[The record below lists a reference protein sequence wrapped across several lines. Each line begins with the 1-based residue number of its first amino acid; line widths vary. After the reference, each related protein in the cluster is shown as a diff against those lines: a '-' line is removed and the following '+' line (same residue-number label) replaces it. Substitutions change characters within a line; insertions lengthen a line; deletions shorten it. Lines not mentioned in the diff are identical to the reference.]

1 MKKTSLFKSIIMI
14 VSLILVVL
22 IAFSMVLLNI
32 VSRGVYVQQKAD
44 ELLPRAERIADEIV
58 YAFESNWDDNKL
70 GRVLFVKGLAISGSK
85 IYALDVEGNGL
96 TNSEQMQEY
105 DEGQALVKKYFDKVI
120 SGERVSLSS
129 TELGVLV
136 GVPAINDAGQIVGAA
151 FIITPVAEI
160 KDTMNKQTFD
170 LLLICLLCA
179 VALIIPVYFFARKI
193 TNPVKDTAEVALKM
207 ASGDLSVRA
216 EEKGTSETIRL
227 AKSFNTLADNL
238 QKTIDNL
245 TIEKNRLKTVIDG
258 IGEGIISTNN
268 EGVIELNNSV
278 AAQLLGGKPD
288 DKIASLD
295 NYSVVVKCIL
305 SALETSQISHENIT
319 VGEKIVRCSAS
330 LLNDGNENC
339 GVVVLLR
346 DITENE
352 RLERTRKEYVAN
364 VSHELR
370 TPLASIRSLADALA
384 DGMVTAD
391 ADKMRYYGYIQRETI
406 RLSRLVNDLL
416 ELSRLQSGAVAVP
429 MMNVDLYETLFSVVD
444 RLTKSAEEK
453 DKRIW
458 LDVEENEY
466 ISFTNEDRVE
476 QVLVV
481 LIDNAIK
488 HGDENS
494 DVHVNMTFAPDDNR
508 YTITVS
514 NKASDMNSDDLSHI
528 FDRFFKTDR
537 AHTGEGTGIGL
548 SIATEVLSLMGEKIW
563 ADYADGMIYL
573 NFTVCGEKI
582 DGEMFD
588 DD

>member
-1 MKKTSLFKSIIMI
+1 MKKTSLFKSIILV
-14 VSLILVVL
+14 VSLILVLL
-22 IAFSMVLLNI
+22 IAFSAVLLNI
-32 VSRGVYVQQKAD
+32 VSKGVYVQQKAD
-44 ELLPRAERIADEIV
+44 ELLPRAEMVADEIV
-58 YAFESNWDDNKL
+58 NAFENNFDHSKL
-70 GRVLFVKGLAISGSK
+70 NRTLFVRGLSVSGSK
-85 IYALDVEGNGL
+85 IYALDIEGNGL
-96 TNSEQMQEY
+96 TVNNQIQEY
-105 DEGQALVKKYFDKVI
+105 DEGQTLVKKYFDKVI

-136 GVPAINDAGQIVGAA
+136 GVPAVNDAGQIVGAA

-160 KDTMNKQTFD
+160 KDMMDKQTFD

-179 VALIIPVYFFARKI
+179 VALIVPVYFFVRKI

-227 AKSFNTLADNL
+227 ARSFNTLADNL

-268 EGVIELNNSV
+268 EGVIELNNSI
-278 AAQLLGGKPD
+278 AAQLLGGKSD

-295 NYSVVVKCIL
+295 NYSAVVRCIL
-305 SALETSQISHENIT
+305 SALETARVSQENIT
-319 VGEKIVRCSAS
+319 VGEKIIRCSAS

-384 DGMVTAD
+384 DGMVTTD

-444 RLTKSAEEK
+444 RLTKAAEEK
-453 DKRIW
+453 DKHIW

-494 DVHVNMTFAPDDNR
+494 DVHVNMTFDSDDNR

-514 NKASDMNSDDLSHI
+514 NRASDMNSEDLSHI

-548 SIATEVLSLMGEKIW
+548 SIATEVLSLMGERIW

-573 NFTVCGEKI
+573 NFTVCGEKT
-582 DGEMFD
+582 DGEALD
-588 DD
+588 ND

>member
-1 MKKTSLFKSIIMI
+1 MKKTSLFKSIILV
-14 VSLILVVL
+14 VSLILVLL
-22 IAFSMVLLNI
+22 IAFSAVLLNI
-32 VSRGVYVQQKAD
+32 VSKGVYVQQKAD
-44 ELLPRAERIADEIV
+44 ELLPRAEMVADEIV
-58 YAFESNWDDNKL
+58 NAFENNFDHSKL
-70 GRVLFVKGLAISGSK
+70 NRTLFVRGLSVSGSK
-85 IYALDVEGNGL
+85 IYALDIEGNGL
-96 TNSEQMQEY
+96 TVNNQIQEY
-105 DEGQALVKKYFDKVI
+105 DEGQTLVKKYFDKVI

-136 GVPAINDAGQIVGAA
+136 GVPAVNDAGQIVGAA

-160 KDTMNKQTFD
+160 KDMMDKQTFD

-179 VALIIPVYFFARKI
+179 VALIVPVYFFVRKI

-227 AKSFNTLADNL
+227 ARSFNTLADNL

-268 EGVIELNNSV
+268 EGVIELNNSI
-278 AAQLLGGKPD
+278 AAQLLGGKSD

-295 NYSVVVKCIL
+295 NYSAVVRCIL
-305 SALETSQISHENIT
+305 SALETARVSQENIT
-319 VGEKIVRCSAS
+319 VGEKIIRCSAS

-384 DGMVTAD
+384 DGMVTTD

-453 DKRIW
+453 DKHIW

-494 DVHVNMTFAPDDNR
+494 DVHVNMTFDSDDNR

-514 NKASDMNSDDLSHI
+514 NRASDMNSEDLSHI

-548 SIATEVLSLMGEKIW
+548 SIATEVLSLMGERIW

-573 NFTVCGEKI
+573 NFTVCGEKN
-582 DGEMFD
+582 DGEVLEND
-588 DD
+588 

>member
-1 MKKTSLFKSIIMI
+1 MKKTSLFKSIIMA
-14 VSLILVVL
+14 VSFILLVL
-22 IAFSMVLLNI
+22 IAFSAVLLNI
-32 VSRGVYVQQKAD
+32 VSKGVYVQQKAD
-44 ELLPRAERIADEIV
+44 ELLPQAEMIADEIV
-58 YAFESNWDDNKL
+58 GAIENNLDYSKFN
-70 GRVLFVKGLAISGSK
+70 RILFVKGLAVYGSK
-85 IYALDVEGNGL
+85 IYALDVKGNGL
-96 TNSEQMQEY
+96 TNVNQIQAF
-105 DEGQALVKKYFDKVI
+105 DEGQNLVEKYFDKVI
-120 SGERVSLSS
+120 AGERVSLSS
-129 TELGVLV
+129 TEMGVLV
-136 GVPAINDAGQIVGAA
+136 GVPAINASGRIVGAA

-160 KDTMNKQTFD
+160 KDTMNKQTID
-170 LLLICLLCA
+170 LLLVCLISA
-179 VALIIPVYFFARKI
+179 VALIVPVYFFVKKI
-193 TNPVKDTAEVALKM
+193 TNPVKDTAEIALKM
-207 ASGDLSVRA
+207 AEGDLSVRA
-216 EEKGTSETIRL
+216 NENGTSETIRL
-227 AKSFNTLADNL
+227 ARSFNTLADNL

-245 TIEKNRLKTVIDG
+245 TVEKHRLKTVIDG

-268 EGVIELNNSV
+268 DGVIELYNSIAV
-278 AAQLLGGKPD
+278 ELLGGKKD

-295 NYSVVVKCIL
+295 NYSIVVKCIL
-305 SALETSQISHENIT
+305 SSLETSQTSYENII
-319 VGEKIVRCSAS
+319 VGEKIIRCSAS

-346 DITENE
+346 DITESE

-384 DGMVTAD
+384 DGMVTTD

-416 ELSRLQSGAVAVP
+416 ELSRLQSGAVAVS

-444 RLTKSAEEK
+444 RLAKPAEERGK
-453 DKRIW
+453 HIW
-458 LDVEENEY
+458 LDIGEDEY

-488 HGDENS
+488 HGDENT
-494 DVHVNMTFAPDDNR
+494 DVHVNMSFDSDDNR

-514 NKASDMNSDDLSHI
+514 NNASDMNPDDLSHI

-548 SIATEVLSLMGEKIW
+548 SIASEVLSLMGEKIW

-573 NFTVCGEKI
+573 NFTVKGMKLDEEI
-582 DGEMFD
+582 FD
-588 DD
+588 DI

>member
-1 MKKTSLFKSIIMI
+1 MKKTSLFKSIIMA
-14 VSLILVVL
+14 VSFILLVL
-22 IAFSMVLLNI
+22 IAFSAVLLNI
-32 VSRGVYVQQKAD
+32 VSKGVYVQQKAD
-44 ELLPRAERIADEIV
+44 ELLPQAEMIADEIV
-58 YAFESNWDDNKL
+58 GAIENNLDYSKFN
-70 GRVLFVKGLAISGSK
+70 RILFVKGLAVYGSK
-85 IYALDVEGNGL
+85 IYALDVKGNGL
-96 TNSEQMQEY
+96 TNVNQIQAF
-105 DEGQALVKKYFDKVI
+105 DEGQNLVEKYFDKVI
-120 SGERVSLSS
+120 AGERVSLSS
-129 TELGVLV
+129 TEMGVLV
-136 GVPAINDAGQIVGAA
+136 GVPAINASGRIVGAA

-160 KDTMNKQTFD
+160 KDTMNKQTID
-170 LLLICLLCA
+170 LLLVCLISA
-179 VALIIPVYFFARKI
+179 VALIVPVYFFVRKI
-193 TNPVKDTAEVALKM
+193 TNPVKDTAEIALKM
-207 ASGDLSVRA
+207 AEGDLSVRA
-216 EEKGTSETIRL
+216 NENGTSETIRL
-227 AKSFNTLADNL
+227 ARSFNTLADNL

-245 TIEKNRLKTVIDG
+245 TVEKHRLKTVIDG

-268 EGVIELNNSV
+268 DGVIELYNSIAV
-278 AAQLLGGKPD
+278 ELLGGKKD

-295 NYSVVVKCIL
+295 NYSIVVKCIL
-305 SALETSQISHENIT
+305 SSLETSQTSYENII
-319 VGEKIVRCSAS
+319 VGEKIICCSAS

-346 DITENE
+346 DITESE

-384 DGMVTAD
+384 DGMVTTD

-416 ELSRLQSGAVAVP
+416 ELSRLQSGAVAVS

-444 RLTKSAEEK
+444 RLAKPAEERGK
-453 DKRIW
+453 HIW
-458 LDVEENEY
+458 LDIGEDEY

-488 HGDENS
+488 HGDENT
-494 DVHVNMTFAPDDNR
+494 DVHVNMSFDSDDNR

-514 NKASDMNSDDLSHI
+514 NNASDMNPDDLSHI

-548 SIATEVLSLMGEKIW
+548 SIASEVLSLMGEKIW

-573 NFTVCGEKI
+573 NFTVKGMKLDEEI
-582 DGEMFD
+582 FD
-588 DD
+588 DI

>member
-1 MKKTSLFKSIIMI
+1 MKKTSLFKSIIMA
-14 VSLILVVL
+14 VSFILLVL
-22 IAFSMVLLNI
+22 IAFSAVLLNI
-32 VSRGVYVQQKAD
+32 VSKGVYVQQKAD
-44 ELLPRAERIADEIV
+44 ELLPQAEMTADEIV
-58 YAFESNWDDNKL
+58 GAIENNLDYSKFN
-70 GRVLFVKGLAISGSK
+70 RILFVKGLAVYGSK
-85 IYALDVEGNGL
+85 IYALDVKGNGL
-96 TNSEQMQEY
+96 TNVNQIQAF
-105 DEGQALVKKYFDKVI
+105 DEGQNLVEKYFDKVI
-120 SGERVSLSS
+120 AGERVSLSS
-129 TELGVLV
+129 TEMGVLV
-136 GVPAINDAGQIVGAA
+136 GVPAINASGRIVGAA

-160 KDTMNKQTFD
+160 KDTMNKQTID
-170 LLLICLLCA
+170 LLLVCLISA
-179 VALIIPVYFFARKI
+179 VALIVPVYFFVKKI
-193 TNPVKDTAEVALKM
+193 TNPVKDTAEIALKM
-207 ASGDLSVRA
+207 AEGDLSVRA
-216 EEKGTSETIRL
+216 NENGTSETIRL
-227 AKSFNTLADNL
+227 ARSFNTLADNL

-245 TIEKNRLKTVIDG
+245 TVEKHRLKTVIDG

-268 EGVIELNNSV
+268 DGVIELYNSIAV
-278 AAQLLGGKPD
+278 ELLGGKKD

-295 NYSVVVKCIL
+295 NYSIVVKCIL
-305 SALETSQISHENIT
+305 SSLETSQTSYENII
-319 VGEKIVRCSAS
+319 VGEKIIRCSAS

-346 DITENE
+346 DITESE

-384 DGMVTAD
+384 DGMVTTD

-416 ELSRLQSGAVAVP
+416 ELSRLQSGAVAVS

-444 RLTKSAEEK
+444 RLAKPAEERGK
-453 DKRIW
+453 HVW
-458 LDVEENEY
+458 LDIGEDEY

-488 HGDENS
+488 HGDENT
-494 DVHVNMTFAPDDNR
+494 DVHVNMSFDSDDNR

-514 NKASDMNSDDLSHI
+514 NNASDMNPDDLSHI

-548 SIATEVLSLMGEKIW
+548 SIASEVLSLMGEKIW

-573 NFTVCGEKI
+573 NFTVKGMKLDEEI
-582 DGEMFD
+582 SD
-588 DD
+588 DI